1 MMFGVKLL
9 ISNIVL
15 LLFNIFGVFMNER
28 QQKIQAIINQTGE
41 TKLSELG
48 SLFPD
53 ISTMTLRRDLEKL
66 EAMGEIVR
74 TRSGAKSIAYLSR
87 LSEAQFSE
95 RESENITE
103 KNSIAQTAYRYVKQE
118 SSIFLDTGTTV
129 TGLARLLKSD
139 RLFIITTAPNIAL
152 ECAKNHD
159 NTVFMTGGHLSSGN
173 LSLSGVNAL
182 SFLDH
187 INIDV
192 AFMAA
197 SGFTFN
203 NGFTC
208 GSYDECQIKKR
219 VIQKAAKV
227 IMLMDST
234 KFDRNMP
241 FTFASL
247 TDIDLF
253 ITDYKITKDDLK
265 DIQKS
270 GITVDL

>member
-1 MMFGVKLL
+1 MFGVRLL
-9 ISNIVL
+9 ISNIIL
-15 LLFNIFGVFMNER
+15 LIYNISGVIMNER
-28 QQKIQAIINQTGE
+28 QQKIQAIINETGE

-48 SLFPD
+48 TLFPD

-66 EAMGEIVR
+66 ERLGEIVR

-95 RESENITE
+95 RESENIAE
-103 KNSIAQTAYRYVKQE
+103 KNSIAQAAYLHVKQE

-152 ECAKNHD
+152 ECAKNQN
-159 NTVFMTGGHLSSGN
+159 NTVFMTGGQLSHGN

-208 GSYDECQIKKR
+208 GNYDECQIKKR

-241 FTFASL
+241 FTFADLS
-247 TDIDLF
+247 DIDSL
-253 ITDYKITKDDLK
+253 ITDNRITKEDLK
-265 DIQKS
+265 KVQKA
-270 GITVDL
+270 GVTVN

>member
-1 MMFGVKLL
+1 MFDVKLL
-9 ISNIVL
+9 ISNIAL
-15 LLFNIFGVFMNER
+15 LYFNISGVIMNER
-28 QQKIQAIINQTGE
+28 QQKIQAIINESGE

-48 SLFPD
+48 LLFPD

-66 EAMGEIVR
+66 ETLGEIVR

-95 RESENITE
+95 RESENIAE
-103 KNSIAQTAYRYVKQE
+103 KNFIAQTAYLYVKQE

-129 TGLARLLKSD
+129 TGLARLLKNN

-159 NTVFMTGGHLSSGN
+159 NTVFMTGGQLSSGN

-197 SGFTFN
+197 SGFTFS

-208 GSYDECQIKKR
+208 GNYDECQIKKR

-227 IMLMDST
+227 IMLMDNT

-241 FTFASL
+241 FTFADL
-247 TDIDLF
+247 ADIDLL
-253 ITDYKITKDDLK
+253 ITDDKISKDDLK
-265 DIQKS
+265 RVQKS
-270 GITVDL
+270 GVTVNL

>member
-1 MMFGVKLL
+1 
-9 ISNIVL
+9 
-15 LLFNIFGVFMNER
+15 MNER
-28 QQKIQAIINQTGE
+28 LQKIQNIIKETGE
-41 TKLSELG
+41 VKLSELG

-53 ISTMTLRRDLEKL
+53 VSTMTLRRDLEKL
-66 EAMGEIVR
+66 EALGEIVR
-74 TRSGAKSIAYLSR
+74 TRAGAKSIAYLSR

-95 RESENITE
+95 RESENIAE
-103 KNSIAQTAYRYVKQE
+103 KNFIAQTAYQYVKQE

-129 TGLARLLKSD
+129 TGLARLLKNS

-159 NTVFMTGGHLSSGN
+159 NTVFMTGGQLSSGN

-192 AFMAA
+192 AFMAS

-208 GSYDECQIKKR
+208 GSFDECQVKKR
-219 VIQKAAKV
+219 VIEKAAKV
-227 IMLMDST
+227 IMLMDSS
-234 KFDRNMP
+234 KFGRNMP
-241 FTFASL
+241 FTFANMS
-247 TDIDLF
+247 DIDLL
-253 ITDYKITKDDLK
+253 ITDENISKDDLRK
-265 DIQKS
+265 VQKA
-270 GITVDL
+270 GVTVNM

>member
-1 MMFGVKLL
+1 ML
-9 ISNIVL
+9 IINIPDV
-15 LLFNIFGVFMNER
+15 IMNER
-28 QQKIQAIINQTGE
+28 QQKIQAIINDAGE
-41 TKLSELG
+41 AKLSELG

-66 EAMGEIVR
+66 EALGEIVR

-95 RESENITE
+95 RESENIAE
-103 KNSIAQTAYRYVKQE
+103 KNSIAQTAYRYVEQE
-118 SSIFLDTGTTV
+118 RSVFLDTGTTI
-129 TGLARLLKSD
+129 TGLARLLKND
-139 RLFIITTAPNIAL
+139 RLFIITAAPNIAL
-152 ECAKNHD
+152 ECAKNHG
-159 NTVFMTGGHLSSGN
+159 NTVFMTGGQLSSGN

-208 GSYDECQIKKR
+208 GNYDECQVKKR

-241 FTFASL
+241 FTFADL
-247 TDIDLF
+247 TDIDLL
-253 ITDYKITKDDLK
+253 ITDNKITKEDLK
-265 DIQKS
+265 RVQKS
-270 GITVDL
+270 GITVNL